1 MTDQVKRAFESSL
14 GLYIDVVTQFHFW
27 EGLTQE
33 QWIESLD
40 GENGKEGL
48 TDLEKELVQGWD
60 SLYNDPSDPLNLIHN
75 YLYTLIETGNLD
87 RLSTE
92 LRDIDPERAPILLD
106 LIDRWNNN

>member
-33 QWIESLD
+33 QWIRLY
-40 GENGKEGL
+40 NREGL

-60 SLYNDPSDPLNLIHN
+60 RLYNDPSDPLNLIHN
-75 YLYTLIETGNLD
+75 YLSTLIETGNLD

-92 LRDIDPERAPILLD
+92 LQDIDRERAPILLD

>member
-27 EGLTQE
+27 DGLTQE
-33 QWIESLD
+33 QWIRLY
-40 GENGKEGL
+40 NREGL

-92 LRDIDPERAPILLD
+92 LQDIDPERAPILLD